1 MGVGDPKDVE
11 YFLELLGEK
20 VFKSSPVV
28 VRMKPSSVKD
38 TKILKEFVDSLR
50 EAPNVRIE
58 VDL

>member
-1 MGVGDPKDVE
+1 MGVGGPKDVE
-11 YFLELLGEK
+11 YNLELLGEK

-38 TKILKEFVDSLR
+38 TEVFKEFVESLGQ
-50 EAPNVRIE
+50 APNVRIE